1 MNRWNCQLE
10 LMTMMGLSIA
20 LRTCF
25 LPQTASLTP
34 VPLNRLPHPYYPN
47 NGLPPASGSLGLI
60 MPSLQF

>member
-1 MNRWNCQLE
+1 
-10 LMTMMGLSIA
+10 MTMMGLSIA